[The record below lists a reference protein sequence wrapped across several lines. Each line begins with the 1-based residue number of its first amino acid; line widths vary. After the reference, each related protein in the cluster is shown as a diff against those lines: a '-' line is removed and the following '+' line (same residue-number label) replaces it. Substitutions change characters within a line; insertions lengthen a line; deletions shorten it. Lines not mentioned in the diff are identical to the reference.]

1 VRSFYL
7 CRTHFREEAKLEKEE
22 EKKKGKE
29 ITPSVG
35 GLVRKKIE
43 GGGRYG
49 IRARVEEGILPS
61 NNFVFIFI
69 FIFFFALFYFLFST
83 FGLFFSSF
91 SETKEKEREKER
103 KKKEEYEIAN
113 AVPIPPPTPFA
124 TPPLPPIRPPP
135 IVIPYR
141 EREVV
146 GR

>member
-69 FIFFFALFYFLFST
+69 FIFFFALFYFYFFDIWFILFVV
-83 FGLFFSSF
+83 FGN
-91 SETKEKEREKER
+91 ERKRERER
-103 KKKEEYEIAN
+103 KKKKRRI
-113 AVPIPPPTPFA
+113 
-124 TPPLPPIRPPP
+124 
-135 IVIPYR
+135 
-141 EREVV
+141 
-146 GR
+146 